1 MALPTSYMTGNYSK
15 IPQYFEAIL
24 NAQAPEKFTV
34 KFIKDGTYELLKR
47 IGLTEKQRK
56 EDTFMQ
62 AHEEA
67 CSFIKKNISMMF
79 PFSRETMFG
88 RMKTGTN
95 C

>member
-1 MALPTSYMTGNYSK
+1 
-15 IPQYFEAIL
+15 
-24 NAQAPEKFTV
+24 
-34 KFIKDGTYELLKR
+34 
-47 IGLTEKQRK
+47 
-56 EDTFMQ
+56 MQ

-67 CSFIKKNISMMF
+67 CSFIKNNISMMF